1 MSDGV
6 SLSGDVGG
14 YINGHDRNQTLL
26 LPEVLDRYVAEDNEA
41 RFIDAFVDSLNL
53 EELGFT
59 RSQPNREGRPP
70 YNPGD
75 MLKLFIWGYLNQI
88 RSSRK
93 LEREC
98 HRNLEVIWLMKKL
111 APDFK
116 TIADFRKDN
125 ADCVKSV
132 FKQFIYFLENMDLF
146 GGNLVSIDGSKFKAV
161 NANKRNFNTKRLADR
176 LKRIEEK
183 TEKYL
188 REMEENDRNSV
199 KEEAEARALLL
210 KRKKYLG
217 EKLEKL
223 EKRMQEL
230 KEISKRLK
238 ESGQSEISLTDPDS
252 RLMINNG
259 KFEVCYNVQTSVD
272 DKNKLIADYDVVNE
286 PSDANQLNRMAKSTK
301 EALHADRLEV
311 LSDTGYFNGEEIK
324 GCLENGIVP
333 YVHEP
338 PQKTTISMMGVPER
352 EFYKERFVYND
363 LRDTYTCPA
372 GHEMSFLRLLRD
384 NNRGKVCRV
393 YATKECESCEFMG
406 RCTRNKRGR
415 PMYRWEHEKII
426 EEMRERLKREPL
438 KMAKR
443 RELSEHPFGTIKRAF
458 NQAYLLLK
466 GLRKVKGEVGFT
478 MLVYNMRR
486 ALNILGVRTLL
497 ASLG

>member
-1 MSDGV
+1 LSDGV

-132 FKQFIYFLENMDLF
+132 FKQFFYFLENMDLF

-230 KEISKRLK
+230 KEISKRQ
-238 ESGQSEISLTDPDS
+238 GVGSERDFPHGP
-252 RLMINNG
+252 R
-259 KFEVCYNVQTSVD
+259 QQ
-272 DKNKLIADYDVVNE
+272 VN
-286 PSDANQLNRMAKSTK
+286 D
-301 EALHADRLEV
+301 
-311 LSDTGYFNGEEIK
+311 
-324 GCLENGIVP
+324 
-333 YVHEP
+333 
-338 PQKTTISMMGVPER
+338 
-352 EFYKERFVYND
+352 
-363 LRDTYTCPA
+363 
-372 GHEMSFLRLLRD
+372 
-384 NNRGKVCRV
+384 
-393 YATKECESCEFMG
+393 
-406 RCTRNKRGR
+406 
-415 PMYRWEHEKII
+415 
-426 EEMRERLKREPL
+426 
-438 KMAKR
+438 
-443 RELSEHPFGTIKRAF
+443 
-458 NQAYLLLK
+458 
-466 GLRKVKGEVGFT
+466 
-478 MLVYNMRR
+478 
-486 ALNILGVRTLL
+486 
-497 ASLG
+497 